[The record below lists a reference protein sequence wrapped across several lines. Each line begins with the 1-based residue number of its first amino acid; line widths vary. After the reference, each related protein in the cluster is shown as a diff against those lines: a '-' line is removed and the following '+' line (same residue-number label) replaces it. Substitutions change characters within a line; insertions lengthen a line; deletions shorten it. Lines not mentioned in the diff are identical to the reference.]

1 MVNRHGRQAARQ
13 SPIFHK
19 TDISKVFGGKSMPL
33 LVFETDSHRRCFTDA
48 CKDAVA
54 VLTGNE
60 PRFQATLWDDA
71 CYQGRLD

>member
-1 MVNRHGRQAARQ
+1 MH
-13 SPIFHK
+13 
-19 TDISKVFGGKSMPL
+19 L